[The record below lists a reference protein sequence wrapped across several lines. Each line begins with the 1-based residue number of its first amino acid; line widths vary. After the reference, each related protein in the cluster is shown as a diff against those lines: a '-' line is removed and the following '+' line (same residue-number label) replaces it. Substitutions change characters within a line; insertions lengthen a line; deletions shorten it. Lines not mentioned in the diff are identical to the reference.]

1 MLIQDVFRDDRLGLS
16 VPDMNGGQWNDVSVY
31 LNGNLF
37 QSTGALAQPY
47 PGQTTAV
54 GRIGY
59 AAVEVYNTYADLT
72 GGGNIVDR
80 MSNGII
86 GHRSDVVVTD
96 FGFKNVQ
103 PDAAY
108 PYIGNGSGI
117 FAQGDHSYH
126 KLVQQGYGEGNAPS
140 FENCQWGIF
149 TRYMTVWSEQNNMQ
163 NVGTA
168 YRVERSGNRYV
179 DILSNQMHTLS
190 TGIDLRMNQ
199 GATHVRVQNNDI
211 TFGDLV
217 NPWIPLPTFG
227 IIVNE
232 YPGENPD
239 SRSSTTPSTTCRN
252 TPRSWASACWPRTNG
267 WWRRIR

>member
-1 MLIQDVFRDDRLGLS
+1 MIHDGTHSSSLPASISGSVDIRGQFIVDDDFQFAYAQIYMEPGAEIIVEPDVYFNMGYSTMESCSNTMWKSITADEGSVVYIRESTMSDAENVVTALNGANIVLKQNVFRDDRNSLF

-96 FGFKNVQ
+96 FGFKNVS
-103 PDAAY
+103 PMRRIPISATVLASS
-108 PYIGNGSGI
+108 PKATTATTSWCNR
-117 FAQGDHSYH
+117 
-126 KLVQQGYGEGNAPS
+126 GYGEGNAPS
-140 FENCQWGIF
+140 FENCQWG
-149 TRYMTVWSEQNNMQ
+149 SLP
-163 NVGTA
+163 GT
-168 YRVERSGNRYV
+168 
-179 DILSNQMHTLS
+179 
-190 TGIDLRMNQ
+190 
-199 GATHVRVQNNDI
+199 
-211 TFGDLV
+211 
-217 NPWIPLPTFG
+217 
-227 IIVNE
+227 
-232 YPGENPD
+232 
-239 SRSSTTPSTTCRN
+239 
-252 TPRSWASACWPRTNG
+252 
-267 WWRRIR
+267 